1 MSEYAEEGFDSFWNA
16 YPKKRSKGDAY
27 KAWKATK
34 DRRPTM
40 QKLLK
45 AIAVLKASED
55 WRKDGGQYIPY
66 PSTWLRAWGWE
77 DVPEV
82 DMQGVV
88 NGKMWWETVSGVEKK
103 AKELGVPAWCD
114 DRNYEGETWQD
125 WARRVRKI
133 AESTN
138 VIPITRAA

>member
-1 MSEYAEEGFDSFWNA
+1 MYEEQGFDSFWNA
-16 YPKKRSKGDAY
+16 WPKKRSKGDAY

-40 QKLLK
+40 EKLLK
-45 AIAVLKASED
+45 AISVMKASED

-82 DMQGVV
+82 DMKDVLA
-88 NGKMWWETVSGVEKK
+88 NGKLWWETVAGIEAK
-103 AKELGVPAWCD
+103 AKELGIPPWD
-114 DRNYEGETWQD
+114 GRNEDLPETWQM
-125 WARRVRKI
+125 WAKRVRAI
-133 AESTN
+133 AEAGN